1 MWGTMENKLYET
13 GSVVGIEPATSESQG
28 KPSEEAEGKGPTR
41 SSDGLNWTDLDASK
55 TLVRQLMDAVNTQ
68 EEYELLVRDLE
79 ELEALCPSC
88 SNSLKGGAA

>member
-1 MWGTMENKLYET
+1 MENKLHET
-13 GSVVGIEPATSESQG
+13 GSVVGIKLATSESQG
-28 KPSEEAEGKGPTR
+28 KPSEEVQGKGPTR
-41 SSDGLNWTDLDASK
+41 SSYGLSWTDLEASK

-79 ELEALCPSC
+79 GLEALCPSC

>member
-1 MWGTMENKLYET
+1 MENKLYET
-13 GSVVGIEPATSESQG
+13 GSVVAVELATRESQG
-28 KPSEEAEGKGPTR
+28 KPSEEAGGKGPIR
-41 SSDGLNWTDLDASK
+41 SSHGLSRTDLEASK

-68 EEYELLVRDLE
+68 EEYEMLVRELE